1 MQNINKFTEVYIFV
15 PSITIRRKLPY
26 MESRVKEIDYLK
38 CIFITLMIIFHLVYI
53 GDKYPYAKQIVYTF
67 HMSAFLIISGYL
79 ANNRKDARS
88 FLRKFLWIFIP
99 YACMEAAYTV
109 MSHFLPVRESVDAIT
124 PTVLLDKI
132 FLHPMGPYWY
142 LHTLILCSLIYYI
155 TFRYVRLSVV
165 SRLVVTGVCLFA
177 LSHWG
182 GLMNFSNALYFLIG
196 MTVSQSGL
204 RFTQVFRATTFA
216 IVPFVILCCF
226 PANLDRGTL
235 AGVAI
240 TWLSISLLLAAYG
253 YLPVQAKRLSFF
265 IGRNRWSYSF
275 SHPFSPFCPRRFCP
289 CSPSTLR
296 GCCSLSLPPPSLLA
310 AAWVWRGLW
319 TRCTFP
325 DSSSG
330 RGLYCA
336 ETVHVFA
343 HKGKFHHKLLFVL
356 KNLHQRAV

>member
-1 MQNINKFTEVYIFV
+1 MCNLYYLYALKYNLQNPPF
-15 PSITIRRKLPY
+15 

-109 MSHFLPVRESVDAIT
+109 MSHFLPVRESVAEIT
-124 PTVLLDKI
+124 PAVLLDKV

-155 TFRYVRLSVV
+155 TFRCTRLSVV
-165 SRLVVTGVCLFA
+165 SRLIVAGVCLFA
-177 LSHWG
+177 VSYWG

-204 RFTQVFRATTFA
+204 RFTQVFRATPLA
-216 IVPFVILCCF
+216 IVPFAMLCCF

-235 AGVAI
+235 AGITI

-253 YLPVQAKRLSFF
+253 HLPAQARRLSFF
-265 IGRNRWSYSF
+265 IGRN
-275 SHPFSPFCPRRFCP
+275 
-289 CSPSTLR
+289 TLVILLFAPIFTI
-296 GCCSLSLPPPSLLA
+296 LSKAFLP
-310 AAWVWRGLW
+310 
-319 TRCTFP
+319 
-325 DSSSG
+325 
-330 RGLYCA
+330 
-336 ETVHVFA
+336 VFA
-343 HKGKFHHKLLFVL
+343 FDPTGMLFLVTATAFTLCGCMGMAWAMDRLHVSRFFFGKEAILC
-356 KNLHQRAV
+356 

>member
-1 MQNINKFTEVYIFV
+1 
-15 PSITIRRKLPY
+15 

-109 MSHFLPVRESVDAIT
+109 MSHFLPVRESVAEIT
-124 PTVLLDKI
+124 PAVLLDKI

-155 TFRYVRLSVV
+155 TFRCTRLSVV
-165 SRLVVTGVCLFA
+165 SRLIVAGVCLFA
-177 LSHWG
+177 VSHWG

-204 RFTQVFRATTFA
+204 RFTQVFRATPLA
-216 IVPFVILCCF
+216 IVPFAMLCCF

-235 AGVAI
+235 AGITI

-253 YLPVQAKRLSFF
+253 HLPAQARRLSFF
-265 IGRNRWSYSF
+265 IGRNTLVILL
-275 SHPFSPFCPRRFCP
+275 FSPIF
-289 CSPSTLR
+289 TI
-296 GCCSLSLPPPSLLA
+296 LSKAFLP
-310 AAWVWRGLW
+310 
-319 TRCTFP
+319 
-325 DSSSG
+325 
-330 RGLYCA
+330 
-336 ETVHVFA
+336 VFA
-343 HKGKFHHKLLFVL
+343 FDPTGMLFLVTATAFTLCGCMGMAWAMDRLHVSRFFFGKEAILC
-356 KNLHQRAV
+356 

>member
-1 MQNINKFTEVYIFV
+1 MHLHH
-15 PSITIRRKLPY
+15 PD
-26 MESRVKEIDYLK
+26 DYLPP
-38 CIFITLMIIFHLVYI
+38 CIYRRQVSVCETNRLYV
-53 GDKYPYAKQIVYTF
+53 

-240 TWLSISLLLAAYG
+240 TWLSIS
-253 YLPVQAKRLSFF
+253 
-265 IGRNRWSYSF
+265 
-275 SHPFSPFCPRRFCP
+275 C
-289 CSPSTLR
+289 
-296 GCCSLSLPPPSLLA
+296 CCSLQLSAGTSQAAFLLYRTQY
-310 AAWVWRGLW
+310 VGHTPFL
-319 TRCTFP
+319 
-325 DSSSG
+325 
-330 RGLYCA
+330 
-336 ETVHVFA
+336 A
-343 HKGKFHHKLLFVL
+343 HFHHSVQSVSTRICLRPYGDTVPCHCYR
-356 KNLHQRAV
+356 LHS

>member
-132 FLHPMGPYWY
+132 FTGHR
-142 LHTLILCSLIYYI
+142 TKRIKRYI
-155 TFRYVRLSVV
+155 
-165 SRLVVTGVCLFA
+165 
-177 LSHWG
+177 
-182 GLMNFSNALYFLIG
+182 
-196 MTVSQSGL
+196 
-204 RFTQVFRATTFA
+204 
-216 IVPFVILCCF
+216 
-226 PANLDRGTL
+226 
-235 AGVAI
+235 
-240 TWLSISLLLAAYG
+240 
-253 YLPVQAKRLSFF
+253 
-265 IGRNRWSYSF
+265 
-275 SHPFSPFCPRRFCP
+275 
-289 CSPSTLR
+289 
-296 GCCSLSLPPPSLLA
+296 
-310 AAWVWRGLW
+310 
-319 TRCTFP
+319 
-325 DSSSG
+325 
-330 RGLYCA
+330 
-336 ETVHVFA
+336 E
-343 HKGKFHHKLLFVL
+343 
-356 KNLHQRAV
+356 

>member
-1 MQNINKFTEVYIFV
+1 
-15 PSITIRRKLPY
+15 

-109 MSHFLPVRESVDAIT
+109 MSHFLPVRENVDAIT
-124 PTVLLDKI
+124 PAILLDKI

-142 LHTLILCSLIYYI
+142 LHTLILCSLIYYV

-165 SRLVVTGVCLFA
+165 SRLIVAGVCLFA
-177 LSHWG
+177 VSYWG
-182 GLMNFSNALYFLIG
+182 GLMNFSNVLYFLIG
-196 MTVSQSGL
+196 TAVSQSGL
-204 RFTQVFRATTFA
+204 RFTQVFRGTPLA

-226 PANLDRGTL
+226 PTNLDRGTL

-240 TWLSISLLLAAYG
+240 TWLSISLPLAAYG
-253 YLPVQAKRLSFF
+253 YLPARAKRLFLLYRAQYAGHTSFLAHLHDSVQDVSARIRLRPYGDVVPCRCHRLHSRRLHGYGVGYGQDARF
-265 IGRNRWSYSF
+265 QILLREEDYIVLNGFPILRN
-275 SHPFSPFCPRRFCP
+275 
-289 CSPSTLR
+289 
-296 GCCSLSLPPPSLLA
+296 
-310 AAWVWRGLW
+310 
-319 TRCTFP
+319 TF
-325 DSSSG
+325 
-330 RGLYCA
+330 YV
-336 ETVHVFA
+336 T
-343 HKGKFHHKLLFVL
+343 
-356 KNLHQRAV
+356 

>member
-1 MQNINKFTEVYIFV
+1 
-15 PSITIRRKLPY
+15 

-88 FLRKFLWIFIP
+88 FFRKFLWIFIP

-124 PTVLLDKI
+124 PAVLLDKI

-165 SRLVVTGVCLFA
+165 SRLVVAGVCLFA

-226 PANLDRGTL
+226 PDNLDRGTPVSYTHL
-235 AGVAI
+235 
-240 TWLSISLLLAAYG
+240 T
-253 YLPVQAKRLSFF
+253 LP
-265 IGRNRWSYSF
+265 
-275 SHPFSPFCPRRFCP
+275 
-289 CSPSTLR
+289 T
-296 GCCSLSLPPPSLLA
+296 
-310 AAWVWRGLW
+310 
-319 TRCTFP
+319 T
-325 DSSSG
+325 
-330 RGLYCA
+330 
-336 ETVHVFA
+336 
-343 HKGKFHHKLLFVL
+343 
-356 KNLHQRAV
+356 

>member
-182 GLMNFSNALYFLIG
+182 
-196 MTVSQSGL
+196 
-204 RFTQVFRATTFA
+204 
-216 IVPFVILCCF
+216 
-226 PANLDRGTL
+226 
-235 AGVAI
+235 
-240 TWLSISLLLAAYG
+240 
-253 YLPVQAKRLSFF
+253 
-265 IGRNRWSYSF
+265 
-275 SHPFSPFCPRRFCP
+275 
-289 CSPSTLR
+289 
-296 GCCSLSLPPPSLLA
+296 CCSLSLPPPSLLA

-319 TRCTFP
+319 TRYTFP

-330 RGLYCA
+330 RVLYCVEA
-336 ETVHVFA
+336 VHVSA

>member
-1 MQNINKFTEVYIFV
+1 MCNLYYLYALKYNLQNPPF
-15 PSITIRRKLPY
+15 

-109 MSHFLPVRESVDAIT
+109 MSHFLPVRESVAEIT
-124 PTVLLDKI
+124 PAVLLDKV

-155 TFRYVRLSVV
+155 TFRCTRLSVV
-165 SRLVVTGVCLFA
+165 SRLIVAGVCLFA
-177 LSHWG
+177 VSHWG

-204 RFTQVFRATTFA
+204 RFTQVFRATPLA
-216 IVPFVILCCF
+216 IVPFAMLCCF

-235 AGVAI
+235 AGIAI
-240 TWLSISLLLAAYG
+240 TWLSISLLLAAYAH
-253 YLPVQAKRLSFF
+253 LPAQARRLSFF
-265 IGRNRWSYSF
+265 IGRNTLVILL
-275 SHPFSPFCPRRFCP
+275 FSPIF
-289 CSPSTLR
+289 TI
-296 GCCSLSLPPPSLLA
+296 LSKAFLP
-310 AAWVWRGLW
+310 
-319 TRCTFP
+319 
-325 DSSSG
+325 
-330 RGLYCA
+330 
-336 ETVHVFA
+336 VFA
-343 HKGKFHHKLLFVL
+343 FDPTGMLFLVTATAFTLCGCMGMAWAMDRLHVSRFFFGKETILC
-356 KNLHQRAV
+356 